1 MELGERPPDALD
13 VGAPVGDVGVVE
25 VHPVPD
31 AGRHLLPVADVAEDA
46 RHALLDERPH
56 AVLLDAGAAV
66 DAEFLLHL
74 DLHRQAVGV
83 PAGDPLG
90 VAPPHG
96 VEAGEDVLE
105 DAGEDVPV
113 VGTPVRGGRAVVPD
127 PGLPAG
133 AAGDALPED
142 VPLFPETAG
151 LLLDGGDLSDGAG
164 GPEEGHGAFGKGRK
178 GTGKPPRREPVAG
191 ALPERLFRRC
201 FRKSARPQRESN
213 PCFRRERATSWASR
227 RWGPEGVG
235 RAGFEPAT
243 SRLKGERSAN

>member
-1 MELGERPPDALD
+1 MELGERPPDALH

-31 AGRHLLPVADVAEDA
+31 AGGHLLPVADVAEDA
-46 RHALLDERPH
+46 RHALLDERAHP
-56 AVLLDAGAAV
+56 VFLDAGAAV
-66 DAEFLLHL
+66 DAEFLLDL

-83 PAGDPLG
+83 PAGDPLR

-96 VEAGEDVLE
+96 VEAGKDVLE

-113 VGTPVRGGRAVVPD
+113 VGTPVRGRRAVVPD
-127 PGLPAG
+127 PRLPAG
-133 AAGDALPED
+133 APPHALPED
-142 VPLFPETAG
+142 VPFLPEAAG
-151 LLLDGGDLSDGAG
+151 LVLDGGDLGDGAG
-164 GPEEGHGAFGKGRK
+164 GTEEGHGAFGKCRK
-178 GTGKPPRREPVAG
+178 GTGKPPRWESVAVT
-191 ALPERLFRRC
+191 LPERLFRHSS
-201 FRKSARPQRESN
+201 RKSPRPQRESN